1 MKYKI
6 YKQPDEKNCGVA
18 CLAMI
23 CAYYGVE
30 NISLAVIREFAKT
43 DREGNSMYSLKLAG
57 EKLNLETDAFFA
69 TKEDLLNNNVNF
81 PIIVHTVIDGYKQH
95 YIVVFE
101 VNEDTVVIGDPSEGK
116 LVMKWEQF
124 NEIWTSEILTFKPKE
139 NFKEIEK
146 YKRTYKLIF
155 NLILKFK
162 KHLFI
167 LVVLSAIISGISVV
181 AASFYSYLIDTIIP
195 QYKLSLLW
203 QMVLVITGIY
213 LFTVVVN
220 WIKLK
225 ISITFTQKLDKE
237 LTLNI
242 FNRITNLPMSFFTS
256 RTSGDLITR
265 FQDGDIIRS
274 IITDYTSDFLI
285 DVVYAVFALI
295 VVLAKGCW
303 PIAVIALVMMLLI
316 IIIQKIFGSNS
327 IEKTR
332 KIKKSVTD
340 IYSFASASFMG
351 SETVKSYNSEKY
363 VENSMNYKYE
373 SYQKLFYKTRKL
385 FAIQGS
391 LIGIIIQISQ
401 LIMLSTLGTLVMTE
415 KITMG
420 ELMFLYTLQGYLLGP
435 IGYIIRIQDKLY
447 ETNAALERL
456 DDVFRTTTEDELNKE
471 KREIVNKI
479 KRIEFDNVS
488 FQYGLREPILKNIN
502 FSIKEGES
510 IGIIGAS
517 GSGKT
522 TLIKLLLN
530 FFEVTDGAI
539 YINDENINNITTAS
553 LRKKITYVSQND
565 FWFQDTIYNNITIG
579 NNNVSEDEVN
589 KVLDIVKMKEYI
601 NNRALGL
608 QTKIEEG
615 ATNLSTGEKQR
626 LSLAKALLTYPD
638 VLILDESTSNLDT
651 ITEEYIVENLSA
663 EKNTIK
669 IIIAHRL
676 NVLAKCDKII
686 SLKNGCITEIG
697 TPYELINNKGIFYE
711 LWKTQHKEA
720 LS

>member
-69 TKEDLLNNNVNF
+69 TKEDLLNINVNF

-101 VNEDTVVIGDPSEGK
+101 ANENTVVIGDPSEGK
-116 LVMKWEQF
+116 QVMKWDKF

-139 NFKEIEK
+139 NFKEIKK

-155 NLILKFK
+155 DLILKFK
-162 KHLFI
+162 KHLIFLI
-167 LVVLSAIISGISVV
+167 ILSAIISGISVV
-181 AASFYSYLIDTIIP
+181 AASFYSFFIDTIIP
-195 QYKLSLLW
+195 QYKLNLLW
-203 QMVLVITGIY
+203 QMVLIIIGIY
-213 LFTVVVN
+213 IFTVAVD

-225 ISITFTQKLDKE
+225 VSLKFTKKLDKE

-285 DVVYAVFALI
+285 DVVYAIFALI
-295 VVLAKGCW
+295 IVLIKGCW
-303 PIAVIALVMMLLI
+303 QIAVIAFVMMLLI
-316 IIIQKIFGSNS
+316 IIIQKIFGNKS

-340 IYSFASASFMG
+340 IYSFASASFIG

-373 SYQKLFYKTRKL
+373 NYQKLFYNTKKL

-401 LIMLSTLGTLVMTE
+401 LIMLSTLGTLVMTG

-456 DDVFRTTTEDELNKE
+456 DDVFMTTTEDELNKE

-479 KRIEFDNVS
+479 KRIEFENVT
-488 FQYGLREPILKNIN
+488 FQYGLREPILNNIN
-502 FSIKEGES
+502 FNIKEGES
-510 IGIIGAS
+510 IGIIGSS

-539 YINDENINNITTAS
+539 YINDENINNLTTAS

-565 FWFQDTIYNNITIG
+565 FWFQDTIYNNLTIG

-601 NNRALGL
+601 NNKALGL

-651 ITEEYIVENLSA
+651 ITEEGIVDNLSA

-676 NVLAKCDKII
+676 NVLTKCDKII
-686 SLKNGCITEIG
+686 SLKDGYITEIG
-697 TPYELINNKGIFYE
+697 TPNELINKKGIFYE
-711 LWKTQHKEA
+711 LCKTKHNEV
-720 LS
+720 LH

>member
-69 TKEDLLNNNVNF
+69 TKEDLLNSNVNF

-101 VNEDTVVIGDPSEGK
+101 ANENTVVIGDPSEGK
-116 LVMKWEQF
+116 QVMKWDKF
-124 NEIWTSEILTFKPKE
+124 NEIWTSEILTFKPIE
-139 NFKEIEK
+139 NFKEIKK

-155 NLILKFK
+155 DLILKFK
-162 KHLFI
+162 KHLIFLI
-167 LVVLSAIISGISVV
+167 ILSAIISGISVV
-181 AASFYSYLIDTIIP
+181 AASFYSFFIDTIIP
-195 QYKLSLLW
+195 QYKLNLLW
-203 QMVLVITGIY
+203 QMVLIIIGIY
-213 LFTVVVN
+213 IFTVAVD

-225 ISITFTQKLDKE
+225 VSLKFTKKLDKE

-285 DVVYAVFALI
+285 DVVYAIFALI
-295 VVLAKGCW
+295 IVLIKGCW
-303 PIAVIALVMMLLI
+303 QIAVIAFVMMLLI
-316 IIIQKIFGSNS
+316 IIIQKIFGNKS

-340 IYSFASASFMG
+340 IYSFASASFIG

-373 SYQKLFYKTRKL
+373 NYQKLFYNTKKL

-401 LIMLSTLGTLVMTE
+401 LIMLSTLGTLVMTG

-456 DDVFRTTTEDELNKE
+456 DDVFMTTTEDELNKE

-479 KRIEFDNVS
+479 KRIEFENVT
-488 FQYGLREPILKNIN
+488 FQYGLREPILNNIN
-502 FSIKEGES
+502 FNIKEGES
-510 IGIIGAS
+510 IGIIGSS

-539 YINDENINNITTAS
+539 YINDENINNLTTAS

-565 FWFQDTIYNNITIG
+565 FWFQDTIYNNLTIG

-601 NNRALGL
+601 NNKALGL

-651 ITEEYIVENLSA
+651 ITEEGIVDNLSA

-676 NVLAKCDKII
+676 NVLTKCDKII
-686 SLKNGCITEIG
+686 SLKDGYITEIG
-697 TPYELINNKGIFYE
+697 TPNELINKKGIFYE
-711 LWKTQHKEA
+711 LWKTQHKEV
-720 LS
+720 LH